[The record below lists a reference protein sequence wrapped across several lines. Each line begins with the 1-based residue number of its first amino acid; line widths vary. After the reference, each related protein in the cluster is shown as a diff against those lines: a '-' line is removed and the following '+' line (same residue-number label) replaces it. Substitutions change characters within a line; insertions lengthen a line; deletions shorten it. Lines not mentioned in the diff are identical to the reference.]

1 MIGVAREGAALTLAK
16 LHLPPGEPSSGNGSG
31 AQDYAAVEIADPA
44 LCNRYIGMVIRDM
57 QTGESP
63 GWMQDRLI
71 KAGMRPI
78 SNIVDNTNYVML
90 EKGQP
95 LHPFCYYLLVVRAKK
110 TGRFKTTVILGRAK
124 TGERINKL

>member
-1 MIGVAREGAALTLAK
+1 MARCLSMIGVAREVAALTLAK

-71 KAGMRPI
+71 KAGMRPYTYI
-78 SNIVDNTNYVML
+78 SV
-90 EKGQP
+90 
-95 LHPFCYYLLVVRAKK
+95 
-110 TGRFKTTVILGRAK
+110 KTTFVSADLGPPQTTLRY
-124 TGERINKL
+124 TLIVMT